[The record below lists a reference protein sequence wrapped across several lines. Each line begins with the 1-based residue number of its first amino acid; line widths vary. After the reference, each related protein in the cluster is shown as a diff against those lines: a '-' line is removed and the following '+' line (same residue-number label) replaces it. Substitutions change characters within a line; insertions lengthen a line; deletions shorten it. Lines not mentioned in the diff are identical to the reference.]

1 MLRLAKVTKIYQ
13 HAEVLKDATW
23 EVGENERVGLVGV
36 NGSGKTTQ
44 FKIILGQTEATSG
57 DITRP
62 EGHKIGYLSQEFD
75 VNPENS
81 IREELLCAFTEA
93 HEIKVELARVE
104 KILETA
110 SGEELER
117 AVRKLDRLQREFE
130 QIDGYGL
137 ERKVDKILPEIGFD
151 TAEGDRPVSTLSG
164 GWQMRIGFGK
174 IMLREP
180 QLLLLDEPTNH
191 IDLETI
197 EWLESYLRK
206 QVIPMVI
213 VSHDRR
219 FLDQLSTKIVEI
231 ERGKTRTYKGNYSQY
246 KEQKEEEKLSR
257 QAAFDRQQTELARQQ
272 VFIDRFRASATRSTQ
287 AKSREKQLEK
297 VEKIEA
303 PDSELR
309 GLKFVFPTG
318 VRPGKEVALVENL
331 MHSFDDNILFLDANL
346 KIERGDK
353 LAILGPNG
361 AGKSTLLKL
370 LAGFE
375 TPTDGE
381 VRLGEH
387 NIELAYFEQNQAE
400 ALGKDKTVID
410 TIADEVLDWTDTQ
423 IRTLLGQFLFTGDS
437 VFKKVGTLSG
447 GEKARLAIAKLL
459 TSPANFLLL
468 DEPTNHLDI
477 PAKETIEEAI
487 RKFEGAMVLVS
498 HDRYF
503 ISQVANKIAVIENS
517 TIRIYNGGYDYYLEK
532 QVEEN
537 QRTLELK
544 MEEERRQRQEAK
556 RQKRMDKERARKS
569 SRKQKSSDQSG
580 VNPGSI

>member
-353 LAILGPNG
+353 LAILGSNG